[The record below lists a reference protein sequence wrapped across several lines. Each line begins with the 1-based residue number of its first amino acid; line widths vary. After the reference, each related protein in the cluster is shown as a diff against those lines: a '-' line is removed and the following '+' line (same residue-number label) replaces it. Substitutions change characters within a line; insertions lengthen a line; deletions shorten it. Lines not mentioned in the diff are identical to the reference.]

1 MAAYS
6 LPMIQLCLLMAT
18 LALAGAQVYQWVD
31 TNGQRHFSDTPQPG
45 WEPVEISVSRP
56 SSTPA
61 PLAVPQPARPPERE
75 SGDGS
80 LRYEAVAIRSPAQ
93 GETLWNIEGQLS
105 VATEVTPPLQQGH
118 FLFLYLDDQPVARLG
133 PGDTVARLS
142 GVWRGEHTLRAQVLD
157 AQGQSLAQSPPVRF
171 VVQQTS
177 IANPQNPQQTA
188 PAPAP
193 AP

>member
-1 MAAYS
+1 
-6 LPMIQLCLLMAT
+6 MIQLSLLMAS
-18 LALAGAQVYQWVD
+18 LALGGAQIYQCVSSD
-31 TNGQRHFSDTPQPG
+31 GQRTFTDRPG
-45 WEPVEISVSRP
+45 PGCEPMQVDALPP
-56 SSTPA
+56 SSTPS
-61 PLAVPQPARPPERE
+61 PLGVTAPARAPERE

-93 GETLWNIEGQLS
+93 GETLWNIGGELS

-118 FLFLYLDDQPVARLG
+118 SLFLYLDDQPVARLG
-133 PGDTVARLS
+133 PGDSVARLS

-157 AQGQSLAQSPPVRF
+157 AQGQSLAQSTPVRF

-177 IANPQNPQQTA
+177 IANPQNPQLPA